1 MLIPHFAAATRV
13 CIASCLLLLAGCA
26 GLVPEVPTPAAD
38 PSASVATAPPRSVL
52 ETDDVTRKTQRLL
65 AASGATRLEGLKPMK
80 HDMSMD
86 GMDHGGMKEMTS
98 LPGADH
104 SKMPSIQRQ
113 PRTGAPAGEQHH
125 KGMEG
130 MDHSGMHGT
139 ERSGEAPGQA
149 PPKQRTGTSVDHGAH
164 SHHGGKPSSP
174 MDEP

>member
-1 MLIPHFAAATRV
+1 MLIPHFAAAARV
-13 CIASCLLLLAGCA
+13 CIASGLLLLLAGCA

-80 HDMSMD
+80 HDMPMD
-86 GMDHGGMKEMTS
+86 GMD
-98 LPGADH
+98 
-104 SKMPSIQRQ
+104 
-113 PRTGAPAGEQHH
+113 H

-139 ERSGEAPGQA
+139 ERSGEAPRRAQ
-149 PPKQRTGTSVDHGAH
+149 PKQRTGTSADHGAH

-174 MDEP
+174 MNEP